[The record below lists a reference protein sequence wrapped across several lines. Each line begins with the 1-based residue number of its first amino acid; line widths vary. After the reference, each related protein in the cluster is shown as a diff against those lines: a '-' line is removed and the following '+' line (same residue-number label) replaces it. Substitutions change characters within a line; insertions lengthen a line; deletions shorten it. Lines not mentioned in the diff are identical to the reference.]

1 MLQESSPAAWDLR
14 AMHSTPNAIIKTYI
28 LFLLTVSAVAFVKMM
43 LVWRIVPPFR
53 KARPEHSPAYRA
65 LLESTVESLRYWRS
79 LTYQGWGI
87 FASIS
92 LYALCDRLLDEQRV
106 GSLLVVSL
114 VEEFSTTL
122 TMALLV
128 ALVVFLLQWNLHK
141 RVTRVLNPG
150 QHRQV

>member
-1 MLQESSPAAWDLR
+1 MLQESSSTAWDLR
-14 AMHSTPNAIIKTYI
+14 AMHSTPNAITKTYI
-28 LFLLTVSAVAFVKMM
+28 LFLLTVSVVAVVKMI

-53 KARPEHSPAYRA
+53 KAGPEYSPAYRT
-65 LLESTVESLRYWRS
+65 LLESTVKSLRYWRS

-92 LYALCDRLLDEQRV
+92 LCALCDRLLDERRV
-106 GSLLVVSL
+106 GALLVVSL

-141 RVTRVLNPG
+141 RMGKLDNSRFTG
-150 QHRQV
+150 